1 MNTVRT
7 MIARVLVRMAA
18 AVDPKLAELLR
29 PIWRPQ
35 K

>member
-1 MNTVRT
+1 MAWIREQT
-7 MIARVLVRMAA
+7 ARLLVRMAA
-18 AVDPKLAELLR
+18 SVDPKLAELLR